1 MAKAR
6 EYEMI
11 VVLSPAIDDEQAS
24 GTVERIHGVIT
35 GSGGSLIK
43 HEPWG
48 MRRLAYPVQDYNEG
62 NYFLTQFSGQPDLT
76 RQLEGVLR
84 LSEEVLRHLVVK
96 LGS

>member
-1 MAKAR
+1 MTKAR

-11 VVLSPAIDDEQAS
+11 MVLSPAIDDERAS
-24 GTVERIHGVIT
+24 SAVERIHGVIT
-35 GSGGSLIK
+35 GGGGSLMK

-62 NYFLTQFSGQPDLT
+62 NYFLTQFSGEPGLT
-76 RQLEGVLR
+76 GQLEGALR